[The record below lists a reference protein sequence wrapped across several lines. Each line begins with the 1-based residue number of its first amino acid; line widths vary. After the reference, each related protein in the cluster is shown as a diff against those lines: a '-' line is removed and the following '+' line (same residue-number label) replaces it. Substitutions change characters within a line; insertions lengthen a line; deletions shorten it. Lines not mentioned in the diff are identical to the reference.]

1 MARLYKIKTKNQ
13 RFMKSIYKYIF
24 TVVALFAVT
33 ASFGQSVHDLRLNEM
48 MIKNEDNYADEYGR
62 HVPWVEIF
70 NTAYNTVNITGCYLT
85 DDTTGLAKAGQ
96 KGGEIP
102 TRWYRIPT
110 DQKMYMPQRSFLIFY
125 LDNSPL
131 YGPYHANFN
140 PAESKTHYI
149 ALISANGKELLD
161 IVEYPVELRDTARTF
176 GYVKDGVRDPKAFKQ
191 GKREAGELD
200 YLGEFT
206 PASSNETG
214 EKISKQDK
222 LKRDDPYGIGM
233 AIISM
238 AVVFTALIM
247 IYIMLKIF
255 NYVTR
260 RATQKSK
267 AQEQAVTPAKAM
279 ASKAGEEDDTVDGPT
294 CAAIGTALH
303 LHFGSM
309 HDEESEVITINMPS
323 KHYSPWAQ
331 KELTMKRNP
340 RR

>member
-1 MARLYKIKTKNQ
+1 
-13 RFMKSIYKYIF
+13 MKSIYKYIF

-33 ASFGQSVHDLRLNEM
+33 AAFGQSVHDIRLNEM
-48 MIKNEDNYADEYGR
+48 MIKNVDNYADEYGR
-62 HVPWVEIF
+62 HVPWVELF

-85 DDTTGLAKAGQ
+85 DDTTGLAKAGK
-96 KGGEIP
+96 KGGTIP
-102 TRWYRIPT
+102 SHWYKLPS
-110 DQKMYMPQRSFLIFY
+110 DQRMYMPQRSFLIFY
-125 LDNSPL
+125 LDDSPL
-131 YGPYHANFN
+131 YGPYHTNFTPEH
-140 PAESKTHYI
+140 PAKLETHYI
-149 ALISANGKELLD
+149 ALISSDAKELLD
-161 IVEYPVELRDTARTF
+161 LVEYPVELRDTCRSY
-176 GYVKDGVRDPKAFKQ
+176 GYVMDGVRDVKAFKQ
-191 GKREAGELD
+191 GKRQDGELA
-200 YLGEFT
+200 YLDDFT

-267 AQEQAVTPAKAM
+267 AQEQGAAVASAAM
-279 ASKAGEEDDTVDGPT
+279 ASKAGKEDDDAVDGPT
-294 CAAIGTALH
+294 CAAIGVALH

>member
-1 MARLYKIKTKNQ
+1 
-13 RFMKSIYKYIF
+13 MKSIYKYIF

-33 ASFGQSVHDLRLNEM
+33 VSFGQSVYDLRLNEM

-85 DDTTGLAKAGQ
+85 DDTTGLAAAGK
-96 KGGEIP
+96 KGGVVP
-102 TRWYRIPT
+102 SKWYKIPT
-110 DQKMYMPQRSFLIFY
+110 DQKMYMPQRSFLIFF

-131 YGPYHANFN
+131 YGPFHTNFT
-140 PAESKTHYI
+140 PAESRTRYI
-149 ALISANGKELLD
+149 ALINANGKDLLD
-161 IVEYPVELRDTARTF
+161 IVEYPVSLRDTSLTF
-176 GYVKDGVRDPKAFKQ
+176 GYVMDGQRDADAFKK
-191 GKREAGELD
+191 GTRASGELAF
-200 YLGEFT
+200 LNEFT
-206 PASSNETG
+206 PNSSNETQA
-214 EKISKQDK
+214 KISKQDK

-233 AIISM
+233 ALISM

-255 NYVTR
+255 NYMTR
-260 RATQKSK
+260 RSTQKSK
-267 AQEQAVTPAKAM
+267 AQASATPAAAM
-279 ASKAGEEDDTVDGPT
+279 ASAKGNKEDDTVDGPT
-294 CAAIGTALH
+294 CAAIGVALH
-303 LHFGSM
+303 LHFNSM

-340 RR
+340 RVR

>member
-1 MARLYKIKTKNQ
+1 
-13 RFMKSIYKYIF
+13 MKSIYKYIF

-85 DDTTGLAKAGQ
+85 DDTTGLAAAG
-96 KGGEIP
+96 KIGGVIP
-102 TRWYRIPT
+102 SKWYKIPT

-131 YGPYHANFN
+131 YGPYHTNFN
-140 PAESKTHYI
+140 PAESQTRYI
-149 ALISANGKELLD
+149 ALISADAKELLD
-161 IVEYPVELRDTARTF
+161 LVVYPVELRDTCRSF
-176 GYVKDGVRDPKAFKQ
+176 GYVMDGARDSKAFKQ
-191 GKREAGELD
+191 GKRQADELA
-200 YLGEFT
+200 YLDDFT

-214 EKISKQDK
+214 EKISKQEK
-222 LKRDDPYGIGM
+222 LKRDDPYGFGM

-247 IYIMLKIF
+247 IYVMLKIF
-255 NYVTR
+255 NYVSR
-260 RATQKSK
+260 RTTQKSK
-267 AQEQAVTPAKAM
+267 AKEEAANAKVATV
-279 ASKAGEEDDTVDGPT
+279 KAETDEKVEAANAEEI
-294 CAAIGTALH
+294 AAIGVALH

>member
-1 MARLYKIKTKNQ
+1 
-13 RFMKSIYKYIF
+13 MKSIHRYFLILA
-24 TVVALFAVT
+24 ALFVT
-33 ASFGQSVHDLRLNEM
+33 TATFGQSVHDIRLNEM
-48 MIKNEDNYADEYGR
+48 MIKNVDNYADEYGR

-85 DDTTGLAKAGQ
+85 DDTTGLAAAGK
-96 KGGEIP
+96 KGGVIP
-102 TRWYRIPT
+102 ANWYRIPT
-110 DQKMYMPQRSFLIFY
+110 DQKMYMPQRSYLIFY

-131 YGPYHANFN
+131 YGPFHTNFN
-140 PAESKTHYI
+140 PAESRTHYI
-149 ALISANGKELLD
+149 ALINANGKELLD
-161 IVEYPVELRDTARTF
+161 LVVYPLDLRDTCRSF
-176 GYVKDGVRDPKAFKQ
+176 GYLQDDVRDAKSFKQ
-191 GKREAGELD
+191 GKREAGELAFLND
-200 YLGEFT
+200 FT

-214 EKISKQDK
+214 DKISKQDK

-233 AIISM
+233 ALISM

-267 AQEQAVTPAKAM
+267 AQTSATPAAAM
-279 ASKAGEEDDTVDGPT
+279 TAKESQQEDDAVDGPT
-294 CAAIGTALH
+294 CAAIGVALH
-303 LHFGSM
+303 LHFNSM

-331 KELTMKRNP
+331 KELTMKKNP
-340 RR
+340 RLR

>member
-1 MARLYKIKTKNQ
+1 
-13 RFMKSIYKYIF
+13 MKSFRQYILLAAALL
-24 TVVALFAVT
+24 VAT

-48 MIKNEDNYADEYGR
+48 MIKNVDNYADEYGR

-85 DDTTGLAKAGQ
+85 DDTTGLAAAGK
-96 KGGEIP
+96 KGGKIP
-102 TRWYRIPT
+102 THWYKIPT
-110 DQKMYMPQRSFLIFY
+110 DQKMYMPQRSFLVFF

-131 YGPYHANFN
+131 YGPFHTNFSTG
-140 PAESKTHYI
+140 ESQTDYI
-149 ALISANGKELLD
+149 ALISSDGKDLLD
-161 IVEYPVELRDTARTF
+161 LVEYPVELRDTSRVF
-176 GYVKDGVRDPKAFKQ
+176 GYVADGVRDNKAFKKGQ
-191 GKREAGELD
+191 RTAGELAFLSD
-200 YLGEFT
+200 FT
-206 PASSNETG
+206 PASSNETAV
-214 EKISKQDK
+214 KISKQDK

-255 NYVTR
+255 NYVSR
-260 RATQKSK
+260 RTTQKAK
-267 AQEQAVTPAKAM
+267 AQEGIKSPTAEAAKDEAG
-279 ASKAGEEDDTVDGPT
+279 ADEELNGEEA
-294 CAAIGTALH
+294 AAIGVALH

-340 RR
+340 RLR

>member
-1 MARLYKIKTKNQ
+1 
-13 RFMKSIYKYIF
+13 MKSIYKYIF

-33 ASFGQSVHDLRLNEM
+33 ATFGQSVHDLRLNEM
-48 MIKNEDNYADEYGR
+48 MIKNVDNYADEYGR

-85 DDTTGLAKAGQ
+85 DDTTGLANASK
-96 KGGEIP
+96 KGGVIP
-102 TRWYRIPT
+102 AHWYRIPT

-131 YGPYHANFN
+131 YGPYHANFT
-140 PAESKTHYI
+140 PAESETHYI

-161 IVEYPVELRDTARTF
+161 IVEYPVELRDTARTY
-176 GYVKDGVRDPKAFKQ
+176 GYLQDGIRDPKAFKQ
-191 GKREAGELD
+191 GKRQDGELD
-200 YLGEFT
+200 YLGDFT

-214 EKISKQDK
+214 EKISKQEK

-255 NYVTR
+255 NRVSR

-267 AQEQAVTPAKAM
+267 AKEEAANAKVAAVKA
-279 ASKAGEEDDTVDGPT
+279 EDDKEVEGANAEEI
-294 CAAIGTALH
+294 AAIGVALH

-331 KELTMKRNP
+331 KELTMKKNP

>member
-1 MARLYKIKTKNQ
+1 
-13 RFMKSIYKYIF
+13 MKSIHRYFLILA
-24 TVVALFAVT
+24 ALFVT
-33 ASFGQSVHDLRLNEM
+33 TATFGQSVHDLRLNEM
-48 MIKNEDNYADEYGR
+48 MIKNVDNYADEYGR

-70 NTAYNTVNITGCYLT
+70 NTAYNTVNLTGCYLT
-85 DDTTGLAKAGQ
+85 DDTTGLAQAGK

-102 TRWYRIPT
+102 GKWYRIPT

-125 LDNSPL
+125 LDDSPL
-131 YGPYHANFN
+131 FGPYHANFN
-140 PAESKTHYI
+140 PAESGTHYI
-149 ALISANGKELLD
+149 ALIAANGKELLD
-161 IVEYPVELRDTARTF
+161 LVEYPVELRDTALTF
-176 GYVKDGVRDPKAFKQ
+176 GYVQDGVRDPSAFKS
-191 GKREAGELD
+191 GKRAAGELA
-200 YLGEFT
+200 YLKEFT
-206 PASSNETG
+206 PNSSNETTV
-214 EKISKQDK
+214 KISKQDK

-238 AVVFTALIM
+238 AAVFSALIM

-255 NYVTR
+255 NYASR

-267 AQEQAVTPAKAM
+267 AKEEAANSKVAAVKAENDEDVE
-279 ASKAGEEDDTVDGPT
+279 AANAEEI
-294 CAAIGTALH
+294 AAIGVALH

-331 KELTMKRNP
+331 KELTMKKNP

>member
-1 MARLYKIKTKNQ
+1 
-13 RFMKSIYKYIF
+13 MKSIHRYFLILA
-24 TVVALFAVT
+24 ALFVT
-33 ASFGQSVHDLRLNEM
+33 TATFGQSVHDLRLNEM
-48 MIKNEDNYADEYGR
+48 MIKNVDNYADEYGR

-85 DDTTGLAKAGQ
+85 DDTTGLAAAG
-96 KGGEIP
+96 KKSGKIP
-102 TRWYRIPT
+102 AHWYRIPT
-110 DQKMYMPQRSFLIFY
+110 DQKMYMPQRSYLIFY

-131 YGPYHANFN
+131 YGPFHTNFN
-140 PAESKTHYI
+140 PAESRTHYI
-149 ALISANGKELLD
+149 ALINANGKELLD
-161 IVEYPVELRDTARTF
+161 LVVYPLEMRDTCRSF
-176 GYVKDGVRDPKAFKQ
+176 GYLQDGVRDAKAFKQ
-191 GKREAGELD
+191 GKREAGELAFLD
-200 YLGEFT
+200 DFT

-233 AIISM
+233 ALISM

-267 AQEQAVTPAKAM
+267 AQASATPAAAM
-279 ASKAGEEDDTVDGPT
+279 TAKESKKEDDAVDGPT
-294 CAAIGTALH
+294 CAAIGVALH
-303 LHFGSM
+303 LHFNSM

-323 KHYSPWAQ
+323 KLYSPWAQ
-331 KELTMKRNP
+331 KELTMKKNP
-340 RR
+340 RLR